1 MKFPIITLPKLE
13 KQKINEDILNSLL
26 HHPLEIQIRKIIKEN
41 NHLTYF
47 SDEDRFP
54 NRISIEKTL
63 KSWEIPF
70 DKDILPLLL
79 WIMAYSY
86 VIIPISFREK
96 PNFDDYHFIDSD
108 YNNLKSIKDYFYQ
121 KISLIYKELFGKIFQ
136 ERNLQNILF
145 IDPMLYNFK
154 NQNEYLLYQYARIYE
169 VLNEFLEKLDRDQNF
184 MTQTEIIK
192 RKQYAIHKLKEKFLL
207 LNKIPSKDDKEE
219 KQTKEKEL
227 QTIPKKRAVDD
238 PRWKQIENSP
248 RIDWDMVFRTFGP
261 NMVIRILLRR
271 QDYEILKKM
280 LEEKKINEKKDLG
293 YILECMNK
301 IIEHN
306 DLKQKK

>member
-1 MKFPIITLPKLE
+1 
-13 KQKINEDILNSLL
+13 
-26 HHPLEIQIRKIIKEN
+26 
-41 NHLTYF
+41 
-47 SDEDRFP
+47 
-54 NRISIEKTL
+54 
-63 KSWEIPF
+63 
-70 DKDILPLLL
+70 
-79 WIMAYSY
+79 MAYSY

-154 NQNEYLLYQYARIYE
+154 NHNEYLLYQYARTYE

-207 LNKIPSKDDKEE
+207 LNKIPPKDD
-219 KQTKEKEL
+219 
-227 QTIPKKRAVDD
+227 
-238 PRWKQIENSP
+238 
-248 RIDWDMVFRTFGP
+248 
-261 NMVIRILLRR
+261 
-271 QDYEILKKM
+271 
-280 LEEKKINEKKDLG
+280 
-293 YILECMNK
+293 
-301 IIEHN
+301 
-306 DLKQKK
+306 